1 MSHDLHINSRISLPR
16 SELTYRFSRSSGP
29 GGQFV
34 NKVAS
39 RVELIFNVNASSALT
54 QEQKRRT
61 TEFLGRRIASD
72 GTLRV
77 LAQESRSQWKNRAD
91 AEAKLASILAAAVVP
106 VKNRLPSR
114 PTAAS
119 RARRI
124 ESKKIR
130 SVRKRLRGRPSQDG
144 N

>member
-1 MSHDLHINSRISLPR
+1 MSDELYISPHISLPR
-16 SELTYRFSRSSGP
+16 SELSYRFSRSSGP

-39 RVELIFNVNASSALT
+39 RVELIFNLNTSAAFT
-54 QEQKRRT
+54 GEQKRRIAG
-61 TEFLGRRIASD
+61 FLGRRIASD

-77 LAQESRSQWKNRAD
+77 LAQGSRSQWKNRAD
-91 AEAKLASILAAAVVP
+91 AEEKLASILATAVAP
-106 VKNRLPSR
+106 VKSRLSSR

-119 RARRI
+119 KVRRI

-130 SVRKRLRGRPSQDG
+130 GVRKRLRGRPSQDA

>member
-1 MSHDLHINSRISLPR
+1 MSDELYINPHISLPR
-16 SELTYRFSRSSGP
+16 SELSYRFSRSSGP

-34 NKVAS
+34 NKVSS
-39 RVELIFNVNASSALT
+39 RVELIFNVNASAAFT
-54 QEQKRRT
+54 GEQKRRIVGS
-61 TEFLGRRIASD
+61 LGRRMASD

-77 LAQESRSQWKNRAD
+77 LAQGSRSQWKNRAD
-91 AEAKLASILAAAVVP
+91 AEEKLASILAAAVAP
-106 VKNRLPSR
+106 VKSRLPSR

-119 RARRI
+119 KVRRI

-130 SVRKRLRGRPSQDG
+130 GVRKRLRVRPSQDA